1 VVPQDLR
8 HTREHEWTQVTAPD
22 TVRIGV
28 TGHAKRRLGDAVFV
42 QLPDL
47 GARRVAVGRMLGGV
61 EFTRSVPTPADHT
74 ELTEQ
79 G

>member
-8 HTREHEWTQVTAPD
+8 HPREHEWAQVTTPD

-28 TGHAKRRLGDAVFV
+28 TVHAKRRLGDAVFV
-42 QLPDL
+42 RLPTL
-47 GARRVAVGRMLGGV
+47 GARVAAGQTRGGA
-61 EFTRSVPTPADHT
+61 ESTRSVLTPADHT